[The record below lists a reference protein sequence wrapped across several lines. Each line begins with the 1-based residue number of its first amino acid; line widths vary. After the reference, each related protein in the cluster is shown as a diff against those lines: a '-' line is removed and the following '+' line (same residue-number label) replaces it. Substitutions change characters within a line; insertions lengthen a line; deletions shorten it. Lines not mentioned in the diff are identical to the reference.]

1 VPAAGLTTK
10 EGGGRASTFEGG
22 LNRPDWRTTRHA
34 VGVCVGRSAGVD
46 AAEPEID
53 QRAAKVRPE
62 SAPLSQACDSRITR
76 EGVSGSSC
84 RETKL
89 VHRKKTS
96 GERGHRRLY

>member
-1 VPAAGLTTK
+1 MPAAGLTTK

-62 SAPLSQACDSRITR
+62 ISSIKPSMRPGGAAP
-76 EGVSGSSC
+76 SSEVRC
-84 RETKL
+84 R
-89 VHRKKTS
+89 
-96 GERGHRRLY
+96 